1 MDTFIVYTTINDIY
15 NQFLEHF
22 KATAPGSPN
31 GR

>member
-1 MDTFIVYTTINDIY
+1 MNTFIIYTTINDIY

-22 KATAPGSPN
+22 KATAPN